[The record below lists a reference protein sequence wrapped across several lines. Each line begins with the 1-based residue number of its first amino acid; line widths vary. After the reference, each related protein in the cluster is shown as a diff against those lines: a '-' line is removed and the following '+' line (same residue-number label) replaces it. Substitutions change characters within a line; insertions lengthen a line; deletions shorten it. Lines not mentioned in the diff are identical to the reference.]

1 MGWDRAKAAMW
12 KGKGKGKGKED
23 SSSHSESSFTVDDTM
38 STLKRL
44 SNSFAKLTV
53 EAVEQT

>member
-1 MGWDRAKAAMW
+1 MGWDRAKAATW
-12 KGKGKGKGKED
+12 KGKGKED

>member
-1 MGWDRAKAAMW
+1 MGWDRAKAVTW
-12 KGKGKGKGKED
+12 KGKEKGKED

-53 EAVEQT
+53 EAVKQT